1 MLRDAERSEESQ
13 RAQEHDA
20 MLREAMSRPGV
31 REIMEVYKHAERRVG
46 LWSTPY
52 WALARRMGGPTVTD
66 HTNPDPPV
74 RAAHAHLE

>member
-31 REIMEVYKHAERRVG
+31 REIIEIYERAERQAG
-46 LWSTPY
+46 LWSPYY
-52 WALARRMGGPTVTD
+52 WALARRMEGPTTTD
-66 HTNPDPPV
+66 HTNADPPA
-74 RAAHAHLE
+74 RAANAHLE